1 MRVEELRT
9 LLKARP
15 FRPFTVYA
23 TDGTAIPVWHP
34 DFALLSPDGRTLW
47 VYQRD
52 YSCDLLDVMLIPRFS
67 LAAPDSAPPAEGTP
81 QSGAA

>member
-15 FRPFTVYA
+15 FLPFTVYA

-52 YSCDLLDVMLIPRFS
+52 YSCDLLDVILIPRFS
-67 LAAPDSAPPAEGTP
+67 LAAPDSAPPAEGAP

>member
-1 MRVEELRT
+1 MRIEELRQ
-9 LLKARP
+9 LLRANP
-15 FRPFTVYA
+15 FRPFTVYTA
-23 TDGTAIPVWHP
+23 DGSAVPVWYP

-67 LAAPDSAPPAEGTP
+67 LGPPPATAEGTSP
-81 QSGAA
+81 AGTP